1 MPSTLESLSDPAAAD
16 AATSSSA
23 AADVM
28 IGKKRRRGSS
38 CIASSDSDS
47 DYIEPNNSDG
57 CSSSDDD
64 DDYYYQK
71 KPIADAAI
79 GSAKP
84 QAKSASVAH
93 DATSSVVAPMETECP
108 RPRKGQQQWT
118 ELTAVHHVFCDQVY
132 KYMNPIGSSG
142 DGELGS
148 SAASSSSSRKQKTP
162 PHLSMG
168 EKRQLELLIERVKE
182 RVDEQSGG
190 VLENRRLVK
199 EAKHATK
206 RVKHLRNDIMI
217 TRLLARKM
225 EGEVAALERQL
236 RQRKRDGEK
245 MRKAGRFL
253 SAVETL
259 AKRSSVTAAP
269 VMAKEAV
276 ELNEDTRVEES

>member
-1 MPSTLESLSDPAAAD
+1 MPSTLESLSEPAPAD

-23 AADVM
+23 DADVV
-28 IGKKRRRGSS
+28 ISKKRRRGSS
-38 CIASSDSDS
+38 RIASSDSDS
-47 DYIEPNNSDG
+47 DYNEPNNSDG
-57 CSSSDDD
+57 VSSSDDD
-64 DDYYYQK
+64 YYPK
-71 KPIADAAI
+71 KPSADAAI
-79 GSAKP
+79 RSAKP
-84 QAKSASVAH
+84 PARDAS
-93 DATSSVVAPMETECP
+93 SSVVAPLETECP

-118 ELTAVHHVFCDQVY
+118 ELTAVYHVFCDQVY
-132 KYMNPIGSSG
+132 KYMNPIESSG
-142 DGELGS
+142 GGELGS
-148 SAASSSSSRKQKTP
+148 SAASSVSSSRKQRTP

-168 EKRQLELLIERVKE
+168 EKRQLELLMERVEE

-225 EGEVAALERQL
+225 EDEVAALERQL

-245 MRKAGRFL
+245 MGQASRFL

-259 AKRSSVTAAP
+259 AKRSWVTAAP
-269 VMAKEAV
+269 VMAKEVV
-276 ELNEDTRVEES
+276 ELKEDTRVKES